1 MLKAI
6 LAYRYASRHFFYLL
20 NIHMYYQPQEMLTP
34 KQCNHI
40 LKRLRRAEWIR
51 GWTRSG
57 VAEWRTDSV
66 AWYEAEQYGKML
78 YHWRRFL
85 SSTAELPVDWIQTP
99 YQVSRFEPGNL
110 HEWHR
115 HDRGDR
121 TENLSSNSVSLICNL
136 QTAPGAWT
144 ETDSGEFDLPA
155 GWGIV
160 FPATDRIRHTAPV
173 SGTRILITVWSMRY
187 NPRPR

>member
-1 MLKAI
+1 
-6 LAYRYASRHFFYLL
+6 
-20 NIHMYYQPQEMLTP
+20 MYYQPREILTP

-40 LKRLRRAEWIR
+40 LKRLRRAEWTR

-57 VAEWRTDSV
+57 VTEWRTDSV
-66 AWYEAEQYGKML
+66 AWYEQADL
-78 YHWRRFL
+78 YYWFRKHL
-85 SSTAELPVDWIQTP
+85 VSTAALPVDWTQTP
-99 YQVSRFEPGNL
+99 YQISRFEPGNL

-115 HDRGDR
+115 HDHGDR
-121 TENLSSNSVSLICNL
+121 AENLSSNSVSLICNL

-160 FPATDRIRHTAPV
+160 FPAVDRIRHTAPV
-173 SGTRILITVWSMRY
+173 SGTRILITVWGMRY
-187 NPRPR
+187 NPRPE